1 MWRKNLMNDNIVKH
15 MIDFIEEKEKQLQ
28 ASKFSSDNQMKSDV
42 VKAIID
48 ELEREIKDED

>member
-1 MWRKNLMNDNIVKH
+1 MNDNIVKH

-48 ELEREIKDED
+48 ELEREVKDED

>member
-28 ASKFSSDNQMKSDV
+28 SSKFSSDNQMKSDV